1 MLYTLSCLKFI
12 SSLVV
17 CIKLII
23 LCTFLLFSHFS
34 FCSVHFWTCA
44 DTSRDAIQK
53 ILLDSNPNCYLIINH
68 LPPMLNFII
77 FGLSFYDNKGHSNGT
92 VKCVTKIV
100 VDIEMTPKASILDL
114 F

>member
-1 MLYTLSCLKFI
+1 M
-12 SSLVV
+12 
-17 CIKLII
+17 
-23 LCTFLLFSHFS
+23 HFS
-34 FCSVHFWTCA
+34 FVFSFQFLFCPFLDLCRYQ
-44 DTSRDAIQK
+44 SRCNSK